1 MKPGAFPLGSPH
13 SRAAARLMASE
24 RSKARSFAVD
34 LSFLLA
40 KRLAEV
46 LAKAGIDVP
55 AQCDA
60 RHVRVY
66 F

>member
-13 SRAAARLMASE
+13 SRAAARLLANE

-34 LSFLLA
+34 LSFLPA

-46 LAKAGIDVP
+46 LASAGIDVP
-55 AQCDA
+55 AGYDG
-60 RHVRVY
+60 RGLRV
-66 F
+66 FF